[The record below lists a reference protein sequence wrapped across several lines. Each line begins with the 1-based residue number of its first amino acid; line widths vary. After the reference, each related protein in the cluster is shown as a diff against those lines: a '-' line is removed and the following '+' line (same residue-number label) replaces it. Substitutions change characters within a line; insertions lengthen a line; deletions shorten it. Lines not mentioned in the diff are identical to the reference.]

1 MYDAEIDIYGRVS
14 LLGEL
19 FCPCF
24 ELASDEEKVQV
35 WYGLMVEDD
44 GTERSPVS
52 VEGIENGDWVIVT
65 GELKTVGKHRS
76 LNDFWASAIEK
87 PVYVDKSFDGREVEV
102 SVGKTLAVILVS
114 NPTTDFRWNL
124 IENSNESV
132 LQVVGNE
139 FVLNETT
146 ESPLLGTGG
155 KEVWIFNVQKEGTS
169 KISME
174 YIRPWEKFVKHTE
187 TFGLTVLVE

>member
-1 MYDAEIDIYGRVS
+1 M
-14 LLGEL
+14 
-19 FCPCF
+19 
-24 ELASDEEKVQV
+24 
-35 WYGLMVEDD
+35 
-44 GTERSPVS
+44 
-52 VEGIENGDWVIVT
+52 
-65 GELKTVGKHRS
+65 
-76 LNDFWASAIEK
+76 
-87 PVYVDKSFDGREVEV
+87 
-102 SVGKTLAVILVS
+102 
-114 NPTTDFRWNL
+114 
-124 IENSNESV
+124 